1 MAKQGAHRLARRSRQ
16 SARRRPGMDWKRV
29 ALWSAAI
36 GIVAVLG
43 YFAIQLA
50 NPESS
55 VDADTLTLAEGNAG
69 SNVDALTGSK
79 HTVYHSSAPLPDANS
94 PQPDGKPTLVWFSG
108 TWCEFC
114 HSMEPFAHSVMSQF
128 REEAVLV
135 EKSVD
140 DDRSAAAR
148 YGVRGTPTFVLIDA
162 SGRQLTR
169 FGYQPSADQFAAR
182 IAEALSLGG

>member
-69 SNVDALTGSK
+69 SNVEALTGST

-128 REEAVLV
+128 REEAV
-135 EKSVD
+135 SS
-140 DDRSAAAR
+140 RSRSTTTAAPPH
-148 YGVRGTPTFVLIDA
+148 GTASAVLQPLCSSTRVA
-162 SGRQLTR
+162 ESSPVLGTSRRQTSL
-169 FGYQPSADQFAAR
+169 QPGLR
-182 IAEALSLGG
+182 RP